1 MASILDSKCVLVTGA
16 TSGIGRALALEI
28 AKLPSKPKVIGC
40 GRRQDRLDELSKA
53 GLEGIQLD
61 VSADRET
68 LKSSVEDI
76 VSKNPEVDTIILCAG
91 IQRQFNF
98 NKDVDLDAI
107 SLEFNVNYLSVV
119 AMITHLL
126 PHFTRLAATGH
137 KCSVIVVT
145 SALSIIPMP
154 LVPNYCATKAALRSF
169 TVSLRTQLQGSN
181 IHVGEIIPPLVES
194 ELHDAE
200 GTTEKLSKFWM
211 PLDEFMDV
219 VMKGLKKGDTTIA
232 AGIAKGHYEQ
242 FEEPKEAIVAQS
254 AKLLAERVNAA

>member
-68 LKSSVEDI
+68 LKSSVEDV

-98 NKDVDLDAI
+98 NKDVDLDGEHPPI
-107 SLEFNVNYLSVV
+107 SPLIFSRLTIVCSHLSGIQCKLLVSCGNDYLS
-119 AMITHLL
+119 A
-126 PHFTRLAATGH
+126 
-137 KCSVIVVT
+137 S
-145 SALSIIPMP
+145 
-154 LVPNYCATKAALRSF
+154 SF
-169 TVSLRTQLQGSN
+169 HSTCGA
-181 IHVGEIIPPLVES
+181 P
-194 ELHDAE
+194 
-200 GTTEKLSKFWM
+200 KLC
-211 PLDEFMDV
+211 
-219 VMKGLKKGDTTIA
+219 
-232 AGIAKGHYEQ
+232 Q
-242 FEEPKEAIVAQS
+242 
-254 AKLLAERVNAA
+254 